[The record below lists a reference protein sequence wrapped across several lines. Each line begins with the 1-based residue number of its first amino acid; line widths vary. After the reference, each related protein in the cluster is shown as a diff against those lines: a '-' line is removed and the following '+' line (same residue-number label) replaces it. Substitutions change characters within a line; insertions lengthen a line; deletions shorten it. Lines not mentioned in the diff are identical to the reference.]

1 MRGRERRRKREEE
14 DERKRVRSQVVAE
27 SQRKAVPKASKEV
40 KQLENYSTHFMNE
53 CHLSGQ
59 MCERERERWRVG
71 EAERV

>member
-1 MRGRERRRKREEE
+1 MRGAEKKREGGREG
-14 DERKRVRSQVVAE
+14 VVAE